1 MKDKVL
7 ANLITQ
13 RPFRPF
19 TVRLTNGARVRIS
32 DPDRVAL
39 HPDGGGLFSF
49 EKDGGFRILNIP
61 LIAELQQKCRSLTP
75 LT

>member
-13 RPFRPF
+13 RPFRRF
-19 TVRLTNGARVRIS
+19 TVRLANGARVRIS

-39 HPDGGGLFSF
+39 HPDGGGLFIF

-61 LIAELQQKCRSLTP
+61 LIAELQQK
-75 LT
+75 

>member
-1 MKDKVL
+1 MKARML

-13 RPFRPF
+13 RPLRPF
-19 TVRLTNGARVRIS
+19 TVRLANGARVRIN

-39 HPDGGGLFSF
+39 HPDGGGLFIF

-61 LIAELQQKCRSLTP
+61 LIAELQQK
-75 LT
+75 

>member
-19 TVRLTNGARVRIS
+19 TVRLANGARVRIN

-39 HPDGGGLFSF
+39 NPDGGGLFIF
-49 EKDGGFRILNIP
+49 ERDGGFRILNIP
-61 LIAELQQKCRSLTP
+61 LIAELPQK
-75 LT
+75 